1 VVPDAIV
8 DTSVLVAGET
18 GRPLG
23 SLPGLLAISVVTL
36 AELEEGV
43 LRAIDPGVRARRLA
57 TLSRVRGEVGAI
69 PITEPVA
76 SLWASLSAEM
86 RARRARARANDT
98 WIAATA
104 LFMGIPV
111 CTQDDDFDDIPRVE
125 VVKV

>member
-1 VVPDAIV
+1 MVPDAIV
-8 DTSVLVAGET
+8 DTSAFVAAET
-18 GRPLG
+18 GRAVG
-23 SLPGLLAISVVTL
+23 ELPGLLAVSVVTL

-43 LRAIDPGVRARRLA
+43 LRAVDPRVRARRLA
-57 TLSRVRGEVGAI
+57 TLSRVRGEIGAI

-86 RARRARARANDT
+86 RERRARARANDT

-104 LFMGIPV
+104 LFLGIPV